1 MIKDEG
7 LLKDVN
13 KDIEDSYVPIR
24 SNTINASNAK
34 RATLLSR
41 GTHNNY
47 SNLDYTCTES
57 DEHINIVE
65 DIDATI

>member
-1 MIKDEG
+1 M
-7 LLKDVN
+7 
-13 KDIEDSYVPIR
+13 R
-24 SNTINASNAK
+24 SNTINASNIK

-47 SNLDYTCTES
+47 SNLDYACTES